1 MCSKEVVMGS
11 TRLIVQ
17 EVTIPRNSGRAFE
30 LTKGQVIRVIGTT
43 IADLVAFNR
52 DDLTDRFDQ
61 ARTKVY
67 NRKIFIS
74 TGDVL
79 MTKSNRP
86 LLTLIKDIY
95 EEGTHDLQHGMCSR
109 SRFELAAREGRLAE
123 YYFRDIG
130 PEELPDHG
138 CWENLTDALKS
149 WNIPP
154 YDIPSPFNLF
164 QTVSIDP
171 RTGLMLNTT
180 IRPKPG
186 TYVDLRAEMNCLV
199 AISSCP
205 DLWGGGEQG
214 LQVQVYE
221 ESEGYTEGA

>member
-1 MCSKEVVMGS
+1 MGS
-11 TRLIVQ
+11 PGPIVQ

-30 LTKGQVIRVIGTT
+30 LMKGQVIRVIGTT
-43 IADLVAFNR
+43 IADFVAFNR

-86 LLTLIKDIY
+86 LLTIIKDTY
-95 EEGTHDLQHGMCSR
+95 EKGTHDLQHGMCSR

-123 YYFRDIG
+123 YYFRDI
-130 PEELPDHG
+130 PSEELPDHG
-138 CWENLTDALKS
+138 CWENLIEALKP

-154 YDIPSPFNLF
+154 YDIPSPLNLF
-164 QTVSIDP
+164 QTVNIDP
-171 RTGLMLNTT
+171 RTGLMLNSTT
-180 IRPKPG
+180 RPKPG

-205 DLWGGGEQG
+205 DLWAGGEQG

-221 ESEGYTEGA
+221 EPEGYAEGT

>member
-1 MCSKEVVMGS
+1 MGS
-11 TRLIVQ
+11 TGLIVQ

-43 IADLVAFNR
+43 IADFVAFNR
-52 DDLTDRFDQ
+52 DDLTDRLDQ

-79 MTKSNRP
+79 MTKSNRH
-86 LLTLIKDIY
+86 LLTIIKDTY

-123 YYFRDIG
+123 YYFRDIA

-138 CWENLTDALKS
+138 CWENLTGALKP

-164 QTVSIDP
+164 QTVTIDS
-171 RTGLMLNTT
+171 RTGLMLNSTT
-180 IRPKPG
+180 RPKPG
-186 TYVDLRAEMNCLV
+186 THVDLRAEMDCLV

-205 DLWGGGEQG
+205 DLWAGGEQG
-214 LQVQVYE
+214 LQVRVYE
-221 ESEGYTEGA
+221 EPEG

>member
-1 MCSKEVVMGS
+1 MSS
-11 TRLIVQ
+11 IRQIVQ
-17 EVTIPRNSGRAFE
+17 DAPIPRNTGKAFE
-30 LTKGQVIRVIGTT
+30 LKKGQVIRVVGTT

-52 DDLTDRFDQ
+52 HDFKERLDQ

-74 TGDVL
+74 TGDKL
-79 MTKSNRP
+79 MTMSNRP
-86 LLTLIKDIY
+86 LLTIVEDTYK
-95 EEGTHDLQHGMCSR
+95 EGTHDLQHGMCSR

-123 YYFRDIG
+123 YYFRDIP

-138 CWENLTDALKS
+138 CWENLIEALKP
-149 WNIPP
+149 WNILP
-154 YDIPSPFNLF
+154 YDIPNPFNLF
-164 QTVSIDP
+164 QTVRIDSK
-171 RTGLMLNTT
+171 TGLMLNTT

-186 TYVDLRAEMNCLV
+186 TYIELRAETDCLV

-205 DLWGGGEQG
+205 DLWAGGKQG

-221 ESEGYTEGA
+221 GTY

>member
-1 MCSKEVVMGS
+1 MGC
-11 TRLIVQ
+11 TGLIVQ
-17 EVTIPRNSGRAFE
+17 EVTIPRNSGQAFE
-30 LTKGQVIRVIGTT
+30 LKKGQAIRVIGTT
-43 IADLVAFNR
+43 IADFVAFNR

-79 MTKSNRP
+79 MTKSNRH
-86 LLTLIKDIY
+86 LLTIIKDTY

-123 YYFRDIG
+123 YYFRDIA
-130 PEELPDHG
+130 PEEFPDHG
-138 CWENLTDALKS
+138 CWENLTEALKP

-164 QTVSIDP
+164 QTVNIDA
-171 RTGLMLNTT
+171 RTGLMVNSTT
-180 IRPKPG
+180 RPKPG
-186 TYVDLRAEMNCLV
+186 TYVDLRAEINCLV

-205 DLWGGGEQG
+205 DLWAGGKQG
-214 LQVQVYE
+214 LQVQVCE
-221 ESEGYTEGA
+221 EPEA